1 MADAT
6 IETER
11 ERSVR
16 FFEVTFALLA
26 LAAAAL
32 ALLVHGRSA
41 ALGLSEEASAAATF
55 ALLLLAGLDAAL
67 LLVWSRLVRLVAG
80 VR

>member
-6 IETER
+6 IEAER

-16 FFEVTFALLA
+16 FFEVAFALLA
-26 LAAAAL
+26 LAAVTL

-41 ALGLSEEASAAATF
+41 ALGLSEEATAAATF
-55 ALLLLAGLDAAL
+55 ALLLLAGLDAV
-67 LLVWSRLVRLVAG
+67 LLVVWGSLVRRAVG